1 MLPTAHLFNE
11 IHVPAG
17 AARAALKQA
26 AVWGLGGALAS
37 RLSRDKKPMTK
48 EEKKEAL
55 KDLATQAFAGAAAGA
70 AGALV

>member
-1 MLPTAHLFNE
+1 MLPTAHLFSE
-11 IHVPAG
+11 IEVPVGATR
-17 AARAALKQA
+17 AARKQA
-26 AVWGLGGALAS
+26 AVWGLGGALAA
-37 RLSRDKKPMTK
+37 RLGQKKKMTK